1 MYCVLDVEEII
12 YAMYQKLTKDIN
24 ENEKLR
30 QLAKKE
36 VKKAI
41 NLLFSTKLFQVNS
54 GRWKYHI
61 LQRLVRLLTPIVDIH
76 GQI

>member
-1 MYCVLDVEEII
+1 LDVEEII

-41 NLLFSTKLFQVNS
+41 NLLFSTKLLQVN
-54 GRWKYHI
+54 
-61 LQRLVRLLTPIVDIH
+61 
-76 GQI
+76 